1 MNVLRYSLSEEG
13 YVNRFITTGVFT
25 EPQTFKKAILKG
37 RVNEWLKKGFSIHEN
52 PCRKEFI
59 EKRREN
65 LPEYLDISQM
75 LPGET
80 AEVFGRK
87 NALQVYF
94 PFGNIGYEESGF
106 YFCPTYL
113 RTYCFTDLIAG
124 QEEEAEFE
132 IETCGGVTIWNN
144 DKIVTDY
151 IPFTRNMVKHTSIKI
166 PLKEGKN
173 KFIICLDDLAERDT
187 DYYFRLKYQGTQ
199 ELSIQLPVP
208 DGVETEKVLRYEK
221 ILDNICFE
229 KETYISEP
237 VTLSLPGH
245 LLENEQLKMSIANG
259 EWVEKNAA

>member
-1 MNVLRYSLSEEG
+1 M
-13 YVNRFITTGVFT
+13 
-25 EPQTFKKAILKG
+25 
-37 RVNEWLKKGFSIHEN
+37 
-52 PCRKEFI
+52 
-59 EKRREN
+59 
-65 LPEYLDISQM
+65 
-75 LPGET
+75 
-80 AEVFGRK
+80 
-87 NALQVYF
+87 
-94 PFGNIGYEESGF
+94 
-106 YFCPTYL
+106 

-259 EWVEKNAA
+259 EWVEKMQHEGEEDTALSYELKKVRRNFLLWIQKIFFLDFTFLNLRCRKALS